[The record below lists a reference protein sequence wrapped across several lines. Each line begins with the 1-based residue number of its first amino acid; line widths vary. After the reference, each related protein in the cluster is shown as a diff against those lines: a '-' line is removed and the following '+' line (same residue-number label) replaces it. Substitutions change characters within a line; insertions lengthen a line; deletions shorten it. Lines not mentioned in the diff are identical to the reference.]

1 MLVSKDLTFSYDNS
15 KVFHFP
21 NITLD
26 KREHLLVLGESGIG
40 KTTMIQLL
48 AGLLTA
54 HSGELLINGTDIT
67 TLNSTQLDLFRG
79 KHIGMVFQR
88 PYFVRNISVLE
99 NLLLSLYLSK
109 NKQDEKKALH
119 LLDQIGL
126 ADKKNHQ
133 PNQLSQGEQQRMSI
147 ALAVLKNPDLIL
159 ADEPTSSLDDTNCY
173 KIAQL
178 LEEQAQ
184 STNAQLIIITHDSR
198 LKRILI
204 NPLLYEH

>member
-1 MLVSKDLTFSYDNS
+1 MLVSKNLTFSYDNS
-15 KVFHFP
+15 KVFNFP
-21 NITLD
+21 NITLG

-40 KTTMIQLL
+40 KTTLIQLL

-67 TLNSTQLDLFRG
+67 KLNSTQLDLYRG
-79 KHIGMVFQR
+79 KHIGMVFQK

-109 NKQDEKKALH
+109 NKKDEKKALH

-159 ADEPTSSLDDTNCY
+159 ADEPTSSLDDANCY

-198 LKRILI
+198 LKTHFNKSITL
-204 NPLLYEH
+204 

>member
-79 KHIGMVFQR
+79 MHIGMVFQR
-88 PYFVRNISVLE
+88 PYFVHNISVLE

-198 LKRILI
+198 LKTHFNKSITL
-204 NPLLYEH
+204 

>member
-67 TLNSTQLDLFRG
+67 TLNSTQLDLYRG
-79 KHIGMVFQR
+79 KHIGMVFQK

-198 LKRILI
+198 LKTHFNKSITL
-204 NPLLYEH
+204 

>member
-1 MLVSKDLTFSYDNS
+1 M
-15 KVFHFP
+15 
-21 NITLD
+21 
-26 KREHLLVLGESGIG
+26 LGESGIG

-119 LLDQIGL
+119 LLNQIGL
-126 ADKKNHQ
+126 AEKKNHQ

-198 LKRILI
+198 LKTHFNKSITL
-204 NPLLYEH
+204 

>member
-1 MLVSKDLTFSYDNS
+1 MLVSKNLTFSYDNS

-21 NITLD
+21 NISLE

-54 HSGELLINGTDIT
+54 HSGELLINGTNIT

-79 KHIGMVFQR
+79 KHIGMVFQK

-99 NLLLSLYLSK
+99 NLLLTLYLSK

-178 LEEQAQ
+178 LEEQAR
-184 STNAQLIIITHDSR
+184 STSAQLIIITHDSR
-198 LKRILI
+198 LKTHFNKSITL
-204 NPLLYEH
+204 

>member
-67 TLNSTQLDLFRG
+67 KLNSTQL
-79 KHIGMVFQR
+79 GMVFQK

-109 NKQDEKKALH
+109 NKLDEKKALH

-198 LKRILI
+198 LKTHFNKSITL
-204 NPLLYEH
+204 

>member
-1 MLVSKDLTFSYDNS
+1 MLVSKDLTFTYDNS

-21 NITLD
+21 NITLE
-26 KREHLLVLGESGIG
+26 KGEHLLVLGESGIG
-40 KTTMIQLL
+40 KTTLIQLL

-67 TLNSTQLDLFRG
+67 TLNSSQLDRFRG
-79 KHIGMVFQR
+79 KHVGMVFQK

-119 LLDQIGL
+119 LLEQIGL
-126 ADKKNHQ
+126 ADKKNYQ

-198 LKRILI
+198 LKTHFNNSITL
-204 NPLLYEH
+204 

>member
-1 MLVSKDLTFSYDNS
+1 MLVSKNLTFSYDNS

-21 NITLD
+21 NITLG

-67 TLNSTQLDLFRG
+67 KLNSTQLDLYRG
-79 KHIGMVFQR
+79 KHIGMVFQK
-88 PYFVRNISVLE
+88 PYFVRNFSVLE

-109 NKQDEKKALH
+109 NKKDEKKALH

-198 LKRILI
+198 LKTHFNKSITL
-204 NPLLYEH
+204 

>member
-1 MLVSKDLTFSYDNS
+1 MLVSKDLTFAYDNS
-15 KVFHFP
+15 KLFHFP
-21 NITLD
+21 NITLE
-26 KREHLLVLGESGIG
+26 KGGHLLVLGESGIG
-40 KTTMIQLL
+40 KTTLLQLL

-67 TLNSTQLDLFRG
+67 RLNSTQLDRFRG
-79 KHIGMVFQR
+79 KHIGMVFQK

-119 LLDQIGL
+119 LLEQIGL
-126 ADKKNHQ
+126 ADKKNRQ
-133 PNQLSQGEQQRMSI
+133 PSQLSQGEQQRMSI

-184 STNAQLIIITHDSR
+184 STNAQLIIITHDNR
-198 LKRILI
+198 LKTHFNNSI
-204 NPLLYEH
+204 NL

>member
-79 KHIGMVFQR
+79 KHIGMIFQR

-109 NKQDEKKALH
+109 NKQDEKKAFH

-198 LKRILI
+198 LKTHFNKSITL
-204 NPLLYEH
+204 

>member
-1 MLVSKDLTFSYDNS
+1 
-15 KVFHFP
+15 
-21 NITLD
+21 
-26 KREHLLVLGESGIG
+26 
-40 KTTMIQLL
+40 
-48 AGLLTA
+48 
-54 HSGELLINGTDIT
+54 
-67 TLNSTQLDLFRG
+67 
-79 KHIGMVFQR
+79 MVFQK

-119 LLDQIGL
+119 LLEQIGL

-198 LKRILI
+198 LKTHFNNSITL
-204 NPLLYEH
+204 

>member
-198 LKRILI
+198 LKTHFNKSITL
-204 NPLLYEH
+204 

>member
-1 MLVSKDLTFSYDNS
+1 MLVSKDLTFTYDNS

-21 NITLD
+21 NITLE
-26 KREHLLVLGESGIG
+26 KGEHLLVLGESGIG
-40 KTTMIQLL
+40 KTTLIQLL

-54 HSGELLINGTDIT
+54 HSGELLFNGTDIT
-67 TLNSTQLDLFRG
+67 TLNSSQLDRFRG
-79 KHIGMVFQR
+79 KHVGMVFQK

-119 LLDQIGL
+119 LLEQIGL
-126 ADKKNHQ
+126 ADKKNYQ

-198 LKRILI
+198 LKTHFNNSITL
-204 NPLLYEH
+204 

>member
-1 MLVSKDLTFSYDNS
+1 MLVSKDLTFTYDNS

-21 NITLD
+21 NITLE
-26 KREHLLVLGESGIG
+26 KGEHLLVLGESGIG
-40 KTTMIQLL
+40 KTTLIQLL

-67 TLNSTQLDLFRG
+67 TLNSSQLDRFRG
-79 KHIGMVFQR
+79 KHVGMVFQK

-119 LLDQIGL
+119 LLEQIGL

-198 LKRILI
+198 LKTHFNNSITL
-204 NPLLYEH
+204 

>member
-1 MLVSKDLTFSYDNS
+1 MLVSKDLTFTYDNS

-21 NITLD
+21 NITLE
-26 KREHLLVLGESGIG
+26 KGEHLLVLGESGIG
-40 KTTMIQLL
+40 KTTLIQLL

-67 TLNSTQLDLFRG
+67 TLNSSQLDRFRG
-79 KHIGMVFQR
+79 NHVGMVFQK

-119 LLDQIGL
+119 LLEQIGL

-198 LKRILI
+198 LKTHFNNSITL
-204 NPLLYEH
+204 

>member
-119 LLDQIGL
+119 LLDHIGL

-198 LKRILI
+198 LKTHFNKSITL
-204 NPLLYEH
+204 

>member
-109 NKQDEKKALH
+109 NKQDEK
-119 LLDQIGL
+119 
-126 ADKKNHQ
+126 
-133 PNQLSQGEQQRMSI
+133 SI
-147 ALAVLKNPDLIL
+147 
-159 ADEPTSSLDDTNCY
+159 TSSKSNWF
-173 KIAQL
+173 
-178 LEEQAQ
+178 
-184 STNAQLIIITHDSR
+184 S
-198 LKRILI
+198 
-204 NPLLYEH
+204 

>member
-1 MLVSKDLTFSYDNS
+1 MLVSKDLTFTYDNS
-15 KVFHFP
+15 KVFLFP
-21 NITLD
+21 NITLE
-26 KREHLLVLGESGIG
+26 KGEHLLVLGESGIG
-40 KTTMIQLL
+40 KTTLIQLL

-54 HSGELLINGTDIT
+54 HSGELLFNGTDIT
-67 TLNSTQLDLFRG
+67 TLNSSQLDRFRG
-79 KHIGMVFQR
+79 KHVGMVFQK

-119 LLDQIGL
+119 LLEQIGL
-126 ADKKNHQ
+126 ADKKNYQ

-198 LKRILI
+198 LKTHFNNSITL
-204 NPLLYEH
+204 

>member
-119 LLDQIGL
+119 LLNQIGL

-198 LKRILI
+198 LKTHFNKSITL
-204 NPLLYEH
+204 